1 MGGWVAGERVVGGS
15 ERVGAELQAGR
26 SSPSL
31 AASKWQASVNLVAN
45 SGSPRT
51 ALLVAAI
58 GGSLSLA
65 AALLERRA
73 NPQAAALVGGVAQT
87 PLDVATA
94 RDHHALRKLLV
105 EHGAQTARQLWRPEL
120 GAQHVLDK
128 DKAVRV
134 CGAPAWCGPANSN
147 TQP

>member
-1 MGGWVAGERVVGGS
+1 MSGW
-15 ERVGAELQAGR
+15 GAELQAGR
-26 SSPSL
+26 ASPSL

-51 ALLVAAI
+51 ALFVAAI
-58 GGSLSLA
+58 RGSLSVA

-73 NPQAAALVGGVAQT
+73 NPQAAALVDGQPQT

-94 RDHHALRKLLV
+94 RGHASVKQLLV
-105 EHGAQTARQLWRPEL
+105 EHGAQTARQLWRPEQ